1 MGGRSSI
8 YHSVVDLVY
17 CVAIPATQVQEK
29 TPKSELEASL
39 KRLATIQKEEGDILI
54 ASKDSKYAAGMR
66 INLEILQKDFKVH
79 EGPVR
84 SVALWEPEKVA
95 TALAEDPGKE
105 HYNAMVKYIAAIWY
119 AQGAAQVT
127 SVL

>member
-1 MGGRSSI
+1 MLRNLRGHNWRIDRLRDGPTSYPRLCCMGGRSSI

-66 INLEILQKDFKVH
+66 INLEILQKD
-79 EGPVR
+79 
-84 SVALWEPEKVA
+84 
-95 TALAEDPGKE
+95 
-105 HYNAMVKYIAAIWY
+105 
-119 AQGAAQVT
+119 
-127 SVL
+127 